1 MQTRTYIIAFILSLG
16 LSVFAI
22 AAWVSTEATPIVA
35 NEKSVPS
42 VASTAVAG
50 NASELKSGK
59 WINSEPLTLAGL
71 KGRVVY
77 LEFWTF
83 GCSNCINTLPTVKR
97 FDATYREKGLT
108 VIGIETPEFDYEKDF
123 DGLKKAVQKRGIE
136 YPVLT
141 DNEWKNWEAYDVNA
155 WPTIVI
161 IDKFGKE
168 RYRHV
173 GEGAYAEQE
182 RVIKQLLDEEI
193 TN

>member
-1 MQTRTYIIAFILSLG
+1 MYVGEGTMLKILMIVVL
-16 LSVFAI
+16 I
-22 AAWVSTEATPIVA
+22 AAS
-35 NEKSVPS
+35 S
-42 VASTAVAG
+42 VAAFYLSNSAMQAETKPNLMQNSRTASAKVAP
-50 NASELKSGK
+50 ELAQGE
-59 WINSEPLTLAGL
+59 WMNSEPLTLTAL

-97 FDATYREKGLT
+97 FHSTYASKGLT
-108 VIGIETPEFDYEKDF
+108 VIGIQTPEFEHE
-123 DGLKKAVQKRGIE
+123 KKAENIRAALIKRGIE

-141 DNEWKNWEAYDVNA
+141 DNDLKNWDAYEVNA

-161 IDKFGKE
+161 LDKNGNE

-182 RVIKQLLDEEI
+182 QVIKELLAE
-193 TN
+193 